1 MAQSNPFPPAF
12 GKTSALPQAEADR
25 LAELSSYEVL
35 DTPPERQF
43 DRIVAL
49 ARVLFDT
56 PISAITLVD
65 QDRQWFKARSGLDA
79 PETPREDSFCSHA
92 MEHGDVFVVP
102 DATQDG
108 RFAENPLVLDGPK
121 IRFYAGAPLRSPG
134 GHNLGALCVI
144 SSDPRGDFS
153 SDDRRRLQ
161 ILASVVG
168 NELELKRRAQQAHKM
183 LFDRDLALREAQ
195 FKIKNSFEYATL
207 LAEVQA
213 ADISTEKLS
222 AIAVAAW
229 QQYAEAGGVL
239 MSSVKS
245 LRERLSAA
253 DYVALTQAMPG
264 FAM

>member
-1 MAQSNPFPPAF
+1 MAQAAQTTPDLDD
-12 GKTSALPQAEADR
+12 TRTQQDAEADR
-25 LAELSSYEVL
+25 LAELATYGIL
-35 DTPPERQF
+35 DTAPETQF

-65 QDRQWFKARSGLDA
+65 RDRQWFKARSGLDDT
-79 PETPREDSFCSHA
+79 ETPREDSFCSHA

-102 DATQDG
+102 DATQDP
-108 RFAENPLVLDGPK
+108 RFAEKSNVVGGPN

-134 GHNLGALCVI
+134 GHNLGAMCVI
-144 SSDPRGDFS
+144 SSDPRGNFS
-153 SDDRRRLQ
+153 SDDRRRLK
-161 ILASVVG
+161 ILASIVG

-213 ADISTEKLS
+213 VDISTEKL
-222 AIAVAAW
+222 AAVAVAAW
-229 QQYAEAGGVL
+229 QQYTEAGGVL
-239 MSSVKS
+239 MSSIKS
-245 LRERLSAA
+245 LRQRLSAA
-253 DYVALTQAMPG
+253 DYAELMKAMPG
-264 FAM
+264 FAI